1 MLPLIARNTRDK
13 KSRRRSATTSVH
25 TSTPGQHHHHHQGGA
40 GWHKQAF
47 AMTNE
52 VHPYSLCDAR
62 HCITRKKE
70 KGMHFVGNHPKKVS

>member
-25 TSTPGQHHHHHQGGA
+25 TSTPGQHHHHQGGA

-47 AMTNE
+47 AMTNKI
-52 VHPYSLCDAR
+52 HPYSLCDAR

-70 KGMHFVGNHPKKVS
+70 TGMHFVGNHPKKAS